1 MIELVEGFWVDVWE
15 VRIVKAID
23 EKSCI
28 LYVTGEGAM
37 DGHVLDYPAED
48 VVQHILDAREESEE
62 EDEEEE
68 ETEDDEEEEE
78 NS

>member
-1 MIELVEGFWVDVWE
+1 
-15 VRIVKAID
+15 
-23 EKSCI
+23 
-28 LYVTGEGAM
+28 VTGEGAM

-68 ETEDDEEEEE
+68 GEEPEDEEDDQD
-78 NS
+78 